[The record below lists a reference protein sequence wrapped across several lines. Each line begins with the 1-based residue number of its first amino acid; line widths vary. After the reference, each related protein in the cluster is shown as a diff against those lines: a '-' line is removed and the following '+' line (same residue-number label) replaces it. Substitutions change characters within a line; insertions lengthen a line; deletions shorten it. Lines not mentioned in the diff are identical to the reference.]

1 MAESARVRVVEG
13 WIWDENVQPFLRVRA
28 WYRNVACPNCGAAV
42 GRPCRTAAGNSTD
55 RHRARRDAA
64 GPLPYHQWR
73 EEGVIPPELPA
84 ILKDSY
90 AARLQFNID
99 QPLGDIVAIVRHVL
113 ANRLGLVDE
122 SALDRLDDA
131 ARALVLAR
139 GAVGSADLVTVLAT
153 QVARLARHI
162 AGPYDPDTVFT
173 DDELGPQGYV
183 RTIGCAS
190 RRSHGVIHPWCSS
203 GPLAPDETDF
213 WRPISRC
220 CGRAVPGR
228 TDSTRCE

>member
-1 MAESARVRVVEG
+1 MTQADQWEQQRPQTGSGELG
-13 WIWDENVQPFLRVRA
+13 LRVRA

-42 GRPCRTAAGNSTD
+42 GRACRTAAGNSTD
-55 RHRARRDAA
+55 HHRARRDAA
-64 GPLPYHQWR
+64 GPLPYQQWR

-99 QPLGDIVAIVRHVL
+99 QPLGDTVAIVRHVL
-113 ANRLGLVDE
+113 ADRLGLVDE

-139 GAVGSADLVTVLAT
+139 GPAGSADLVTVLAT

-162 AGPYDPDTVFT
+162 AGPYDPDAVFT
-173 DDELGPQGYV
+173 GLIREQVDRARQQQKA
-183 RTIGCAS
+183 RK
-190 RRSHGVIHPWCSS
+190 GVS
-203 GPLAPDETDF
+203 E
-213 WRPISRC
+213 
-220 CGRAVPGR
+220 
-228 TDSTRCE
+228 